1 MNSQQM
7 RKEKITTL
15 KRSRAGYASAITRK
29 LHTLENP
36 MLDDTEF
43 EQVATSIEGVYSS
56 FATTH
61 DELMLN
67 LAYDWEEA
75 EKAGELY
82 RKVEAQM
89 KDLYHMIE
97 ARKADSELVRL
108 GESAS
113 SSLSGHTAQSSQS
126 RRSTTSSHL
135 MKAKAE
141 QTKELKLKQLQQ
153 QQQIDRERDELRQ
166 RAELQKPNMKSKKLE

>member
-7 RKEKITTL
+7 RKEKVTNL

-29 LHTLENP
+29 LHNLENP

-43 EQVATSIEGVYSS
+43 EQVATSIKGVYSS

-75 EKAGELY
+75 EKARELY

-89 KDLYHMIE
+89 KDLYSMIE

-113 SSLSGHTAQSSQS
+113 SSPSGHTAHSSQS
-126 RRSTTSSHL
+126 RRSTTSSRL

-141 QTKELKLKQLQQ
+141 QTKKELKLKHLQQ
-153 QQQIDRERDELRQ
+153 QQQIDREHDELR
-166 RAELQKPNMKSKKLE
+166 R

>member
-1 MNSQQM
+1 
-7 RKEKITTL
+7 
-15 KRSRAGYASAITRK
+15 
-29 LHTLENP
+29 

-43 EQVATSIEGVYSS
+43 EQVATSIEGIHSS

-75 EKAGELY
+75 EKARELH

-89 KDLYHMIE
+89 NDLYSMIE

-113 SSLSGHTAQSSQS
+113 SSLSGQTSHTAHSSQS
-126 RRSTTSSHL
+126 RRSTTSSCL

-141 QTKELKLKQLQQ
+141 QTKKELKLKQLQQ
-153 QQQIDRERDELRQ
+153 QQQIDRERDELRR
-166 RAELQKPNMKSKKLE
+166 RAELQKAEYEIEEA